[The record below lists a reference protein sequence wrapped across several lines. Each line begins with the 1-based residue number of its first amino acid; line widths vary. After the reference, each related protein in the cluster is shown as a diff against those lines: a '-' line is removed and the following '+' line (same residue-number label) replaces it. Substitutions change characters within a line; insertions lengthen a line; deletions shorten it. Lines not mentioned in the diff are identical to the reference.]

1 MIMKHEANGE
11 ELGECPRRRKLPVI
25 GTIKAEDVNPVLL
38 SLMRSGQAGVFGRV
52 ESEDEEPVADTMEIA
67 IMDVIQARR
76 YFAQEFVEWVESLH
90 LPIKKEHHII
100 GHVVGQLYRLEQEL
114 LARLGLVTD

>member
-1 MIMKHEANGE
+1 VFLYTSASNRVSEQNSYRWCPAVSRVDNDLQQWGWFEING
-11 ELGECPRRRKLPVI
+11 
-25 GTIKAEDVNPVLL
+25 VNH
-38 SLMRSGQAGVFGRV
+38 
-52 ESEDEEPVADTMEIA
+52 PVADTMEIA